1 VVSARLVRLVAGKI
15 GYAVSCLL
23 AVVVVA
29 TSWYAHQVV
38 SQVTQLA
45 KGIST
50 GSAPSVGAMNVLVM
64 GLESRTDYHGNVL
77 SPALLAAMHAGKYS
91 AIAAGD
97 ESSQDTNTLILI
109 HIFAG
114 GQKAYGF
121 SIPRDDL
128 VKYPKEYFPG
138 VTEGKIDGAYYFAY
152 VTFLNQNPNMPKAA
166 RYLGANQAGEGAEIA
181 TVESVT
187 GQPVSHFVET
197 NLGGFFTLAQ
207 DFGGTEVCVKPWP
220 GGKGLAPEENLS
232 DGASGWDAVKY
243 DGYNLKKSGL
253 QYLHLAAD
261 QSLAFVRA
269 RDSLPGT
276 DLGRTSRQ
284 QAVID
289 YVIWELKHEGAFTD
303 VSKITGLLGAASQW
317 VITDQHLNLL
327 DFATN
332 MRALTGK
339 NLTFQTLPV
348 AGYLNNM
355 ELNGAPQDVNV
366 ISLPYIQRTV
376 KNAFY
381 PPSAVKKTLPAKKG
395 TAKKTAPIPAASTVT
410 VDVYNGDLYAGGLA
424 AKDSQALASLGYQAG
439 AVLEASAQSQ
449 TVATGTQV
457 FFGAG
462 TSANAAKI
470 AKYFGTA
477 PTALTS
483 LTAGHVAV
491 LIGSASTVVP
501 AGLASAASPTAST
514 GTAGPSTATPA
525 PESSAGGNNGDA
537 GGALKVPANAKYG
550 IPCVY

>member
-1 VVSARLVRLVAGKI
+1 M
-15 GYAVSCLL
+15 
-23 AVVVVA
+23 A
-29 TSWYAHQVV
+29 TSC
-38 SQVTQLA
+38 
-45 KGIST
+45 
-50 GSAPSVGAMNVLVM
+50 
-64 GLESRTDYHGNVL
+64 

-91 AIAAGD
+91 AIAVGD

-166 RYLGANQAGEGAEIA
+166 RYLGANQAGERAEIA

-243 DGYNLKKSGL
+243 DGYNLKKSGP

-284 QAVID
+284 QAVLD
-289 YVIWELKHEGAFTD
+289 YIIWKLKTGGILSD
-303 VSKITGLLGAASQW
+303 LGQLTGLLGTAKKY
-317 VITDQHLNLL
+317 VITDASWNLL
-327 DFATN
+327 DFSTQ
-332 MRALTGK
+332 MHALTGQ
-339 NLTFQTLPV
+339 NLKFYTAPI
-348 AGYLNNM
+348 AGP
-355 ELNGAPQDVNV
+355 AVIDAQDVNQIDV
-366 ISLPYIQRTV
+366 PTIQAMV
-376 KNAFY
+376 KAKFTA
-381 PPSAVKKTLPAKKG
+381 PASATKS
-395 TAKKTAPIPAASTVT
+395 TAKAAKRAAPIPAASTVT
-410 VDVYNGDLYAGGLA
+410 VDVYNGSTASTA
-424 AKDSQALASLGYQAG
+424 PLASQTSAALVARGYKAG
-439 AVLEASAQSQ
+439 AIAEASQQSQ
-449 TVATGTQV
+449 TVTTGTQV
-457 FFGAG
+457 YYGAG
-462 TSANAAKI
+462 ASANAAKT
-470 AKYFGTA
+470 AKDFGT
-477 PTALTS
+477 TAKAMSS
-483 LTAGHVAV
+483 LKAGHVEV
-491 LIGSASTVVP
+491 LLGTGSTVVP
-501 AGLASAASPTAST
+501 ASISAAT
-514 GTAGPSTATPA
+514 PSATPSSS
-525 PESSAGGNNGDA
+525 SSAGNNGAA
-537 GGALKVPANAKYG
+537 GGPSPSPTTRSTEFPACTDSLDFRGLGGEAFGVLPGHHAGGGRLGLGGVPGRVRATGPGAGGPPVGTPPPARREPPVLRKAG
-550 IPCVY
+550 GSTRRDRVQRHKRLLLRSDI